1 MIGCSK
7 DSSNNNNNNNKSEE
21 EYKLI
26 KNAWW
31 VPELMVAN
39 NI

>member
-7 DSSNNNNNNNKSEE
+7 DSSNNNNNKSEE